1 MKMEDFMMII
11 SAKVCLIIVFRDCEL
26 PADTV
31 ELLFVFHLTD
41 KVFGFL
47 EIRQHVLN
55 RYT

>member
-47 EIRQHVLN
+47 EIRQHVL
-55 RYT
+55 